1 MEEAPLA
8 PLPVPGPGVELKGGR
23 STFNEENDVL
33 LFIFFYSR
41 PLRNR
46 LVFVCLFVCWLVGL
60 FVLVEVAVICLSR
73 CQSQKNNFETFSN
86 MQKKQD
92 VCHVSLPQQIGGFF
106 FFLSRPETTRT
117 R

>member
-46 LVFVCLFVCWLVGL
+46 LVFVCLFVCWLVGWLVCL

-86 MQKKQD
+86 MQKNRMFVTYLFHNKLGD
-92 VCHVSLPQQIGGFF
+92 LFW
-106 FFLSRPETTRT
+106 
-117 R
+117 